1 MFKSLLKF
9 KKNIALFDK
18 ENKILYKDFFE
29 KKEILKNE
37 FNTKK
42 LVLIICENK
51 LAILFYYIVIHLLK
65 ASIILLDC
73 KTRDKEIKDIIKKYK
88 PDFIVTN
95 LQRKNKLKI
104 NFIPC
109 DNFKNY
115 FLFKDPQNKKISLN
129 KKVSILIPTSG
140 SIGTPKFVMLS
151 YENLKDNTNKISK
164 YLKINEKDKAIT
176 NMSLAYSY
184 MISVINSHI
193 WSGASIFVTDKSILS
208 REFWSD
214 FKKNKISSFNG
225 VPYAYKLIEK
235 LNIKIFSNKNIK
247 YLTQAGGE
255 LEEEIKKKFIKK
267 CLKSNIRFYCMYGQT
282 EASPRI
288 SFLNPKYAL
297 KKIGSV
303 GKPLS
308 NYEIKLF
315 NYKNKIITKPN
326 LIGKLIL
333 YGKNIFLG
341 YANSRKDLSKIIKL
355 KYKLNTEDFGYRDK
369 DGFLYLTARSSKIAK
384 IFGFRIDILEL
395 EYKMKKLGYTV
406 YCSEKNNHLKISY
419 ENNYNK
425 NLLIKKLSDLTNLDQ
440 SGFIAIYM
448 NKLPLNKNH
457 KIDRNRL

>member
-18 ENKILYKDFFE
+18 KNKILYKDFFE

-140 SIGTPKFVMLS
+140 SMGTPKFVMLS

-255 LEEEIKKKFIKK
+255 LEEEIKKK
-267 CLKSNIRFYCMYGQT
+267 
-282 EASPRI
+282 
-288 SFLNPKYAL
+288 
-297 KKIGSV
+297 
-303 GKPLS
+303 
-308 NYEIKLF
+308 
-315 NYKNKIITKPN
+315 
-326 LIGKLIL
+326 
-333 YGKNIFLG
+333 
-341 YANSRKDLSKIIKL
+341 
-355 KYKLNTEDFGYRDK
+355 
-369 DGFLYLTARSSKIAK
+369 
-384 IFGFRIDILEL
+384 
-395 EYKMKKLGYTV
+395 
-406 YCSEKNNHLKISY
+406 
-419 ENNYNK
+419 
-425 NLLIKKLSDLTNLDQ
+425 
-440 SGFIAIYM
+440 
-448 NKLPLNKNH
+448 
-457 KIDRNRL
+457 